1 MLRDRGY
8 EIGDDE
14 IEESYEE
21 FEKKYLASPKILSF
35 IARRP
40 VRGSMMDVDEGAENE
55 QRMEPIY
62 VKFVKKEEKLSHDQI
77 KDIVCFMDG
86 YCKTQHLKGSME
98 L

>member
-21 FEKKYLASPKILSF
+21 FEKKYLTSPKILSF

-40 VRGSMMDVDEGAENE
+40 VQGSLMEVDEGAEAE

-86 YCKTQHLKGSME
+86 YCKT
-98 L
+98 